1 MIDFKSEYYKYL
13 LTNIKNC
20 IHLRFFIEIALVRK
34 TFTMN
39 FEKIKNIKTELL
51 SNYYYTLNKL
61 TFDYQ
66 QRNGNWV
73 TQIRECYDRGDGAG
87 ILLYNKEKGTVILT
101 KQFRMPTFLNDNKD
115 GLLVEICAGMLDK
128 DNPEACIIR
137 ETEEEV
143 GYRLKEVKKVF
154 EAYSSPGVM
163 TEKMHYFIGAYT
175 DAMKVSDGG
184 GLESEHEDIE
194 VLELPFK
201 HAIEMLNNG
210 EIYDTRTIVLLQYAQ
225 IHNLV

>member
-1 MIDFKSEYYKYL
+1 MSL
-13 LTNIKNC
+13 NTL
-20 IHLRFFIEIALVRK
+20 
-34 TFTMN
+34 
-39 FEKIKNIKTELL
+39 KNIKTELL
-51 SNYYYTLNKL
+51 SNHYYTLNKL

-66 QRNGNWV
+66 LRNGNWV
-73 TQIRECYDRGDGAG
+73 TQVRECYDRGDGAG
-87 ILLYNKEKGTVILT
+87 ILLYSKEKGTVILT

-115 GLLVEICAGMLDK
+115 GLLIEVCAGMLDK

-163 TEKMHYFIGAYT
+163 TEKMHFFIGEYT
-175 DAMKVSDGG
+175 DAMKVNEGG

-194 VLELPFK
+194 VLELPFTE
-201 HAIEMLNNG
+201 AIKMLNNG
-210 EIYDTRTIVLLQYAQ
+210 KINDTRTIVLLQYAI
-225 IHNLV
+225 IHKLLH